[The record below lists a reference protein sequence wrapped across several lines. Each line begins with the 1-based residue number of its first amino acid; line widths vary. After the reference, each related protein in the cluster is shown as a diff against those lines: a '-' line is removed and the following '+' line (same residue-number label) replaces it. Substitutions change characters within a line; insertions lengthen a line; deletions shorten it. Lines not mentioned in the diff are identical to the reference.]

1 MPTTQGLWLPMF
13 VFIIVNKN
21 SHELTGGLVFIEPV
35 QVGLRKVTPPFP
47 PPFSPPGEL
56 LGCQIVRWPGGYI
69 QVVLGDNVPNV
80 AR

>member
-1 MPTTQGLWLPMF
+1 MF

-35 QVGLRKVTPPFP
+35 QVGLRKVTPPLP
-47 PPFSPPGEL
+47 PPSQPGEL
-56 LGCQIVRWPGGYI
+56 LGGQIGGQLDII

-80 AR
+80 SR